1 MRAPIFSGT
10 PYPGPA
16 RDVPASFKITEQL
29 EPVDYRIL
37 HLRFTGANELTIA
50 SSIERSLEEVKERIA
65 RPAFLQTQAEV
76 EKGVLATII
85 KQGEFEPT
93 SIAKAAAPAAMR
105 RIIQQSERERDPR
118 TRLAANKT
126 VLQYAGT
133 EPPKRLEITTPDRV
147 IEQMTAAEL
156 EDLAERRVWPA
167 RFREVLRAFLPA
179 PLVRLP
185 EPRHAEKPIDVT
197 PRVNEEPPSGE
208 SAIDLS
214 EFADELGL
222 SNPSTVDKP
231 STDR

>member
-10 PYPGPA
+10 PAGEPVA
-16 RDVPASFKITEQL
+16 TFRIKESL

-37 HLRFTGANELTIA
+37 HLRFTGASEQTIA
-50 SSIERSLEEVKERIA
+50 DSIDRSLEEVKERIS
-65 RPAFLQTQAEV
+65 RPSFLATQAEV

-93 SIAKAAAPAAMR
+93 TIAKAADPAAMR

-118 TRLAANKT
+118 TRLQANKT

-156 EDLAERRVWPA
+156 EDLAERKVWPA

-179 PLVRLP
+179 PVALLALDQP
-185 EPRHAEKPIDVT
+185 KPRDVT
-197 PRVNEEPPSGE
+197 PRLREDASTE
-208 SAIDLS
+208 SAIDLGD
-214 EFADELGL
+214 FADELGL
-222 SNPSTVDKP
+222 STLDKP
-231 STDR
+231 GSTD